1 MKMSS
6 GQGVD
11 VDIDKLRLQFEVAI
25 KDELL
30 RFERTRV
37 ELLECKLEKASLE
50 HEISRLRERV
60 KQLERGGGVE
70 STPVGES
77 RRMSFEDDGEGR
89 KRSSLEAGTQTVVA
103 AAKKRVKGDSAW
115 TRDSPRMD
123 THVSSDDEDV
133 EGEKMEGEECVLT
146 NHAIIKLQKTSQA
159 KMRPDGTVY
168 FEPIAGLKFCH
179 RCKRTSAEVAFS
191 ESRTSVCD
199 PCDARIKELAAHKT
213 PSEKLKGQSK
223 SSTNDDPD
231 EKPKMTEI
239 HRRKLWNKMLGAIEA
254 GDVQKCEEVRKECV
268 RLAEKYTHA
277 HSWDREIFVMCAWRS
292 KSPIDVTNWALLNNA
307 SHERNCAEIDA
318 LRTAV
323 ERVPEAFNTKED
335 GTYISAREVL
345 EHFVRCGFNVTCDIL
360 HTACAFGS
368 LECIK
373 YLKKAVSCC
382 DFERWKDF
390 KRPNGEI
397 NQIMHV
403 AAQEGHVEVLKYL
416 YDNDCDFSV
425 EDAEQ
430 CLDLAE
436 NRKPKRAKNSEL
448 VIEWIKQTNEWR
460 ESQVRDLTEPEVQ

>member
-1 MKMSS
+1 MSS

-11 VDIDKLRLQFEVAI
+11 VDTLRLQFEVAI

-50 HEISRLRERV
+50 YENSRLRERV
-60 KQLERGGGVE
+60 KQLERVGGGE
-70 STPVGES
+70 STPVGGS
-77 RRMSFEDDGEGR
+77 RRMSCEDDGEGR
-89 KRSSLEAGTQTVVA
+89 KRSCLEAGTQTDVA
-103 AAKKRVKGDSAW
+103 GAKKRVKGDSAW
-115 TRDSPRMD
+115 ARDSPRMD
-123 THVSSDDEDV
+123 THVSSDEDDV
-133 EGEKMEGEECVLT
+133 EGGKMEGEECVLT
-146 NHAIIKLQKTSQA
+146 NNAIIKLQKTSQA

-191 ESRTSVCD
+191 ESRTSVCE
-199 PCDARIKELAAHKT
+199 PCDARIKELAAQKT
-213 PSEKLKGQSK
+213 PSEKPKGRSK
-223 SSTNDDPD
+223 SATNDGPD

-277 HSWDREIFVMCAWRS
+277 LSWDREIFVMCAWRS
-292 KSPIDVTNWALLNNA
+292 KNPIDVANWALLNNA
-307 SHERNCAEIDA
+307 SRERDCAEIDA
-318 LRTAV
+318 LRSAV
-323 ERVPEAFNTKED
+323 ERLPEDFNTQED
-335 GTYISAREVL
+335 GTHISAREVL

-373 YLKKAVSCC
+373 YLKKAVPCC

-436 NRKPKRAKNSEL
+436 NRKPKRAENSGL
-448 VIEWIKQTNEWR
+448 VIEWIKQTDEWR
-460 ESQVRDLTEPEVQ
+460 ESQVHGLTKVE